1 MRRFV
6 TSALLV
12 RSVPVGE
19 SDLVV
24 TLFTQSDGKV
34 SAMVRGARRSRKRF
48 GGALE
53 PIHGLSVQLVD
64 RGKEL
69 CTLEEARVER
79 PRTGITTDL
88 ARMDVAGHALRWV
101 RHLSPPRT
109 PEPGVWSALVAMLDA
124 LDMPDGAAAD
134 QPLLALARFGLRLL
148 AAMGYG
154 LDLEHCVRCGKP
166 CPPGRAAFLDAA
178 RGGLVC
184 MSCGGA
190 RRAIQ
195 GDVRE
200 AALVLAT
207 SEGPSDVALTQAQ
220 VSEIV
225 DIVEEAMA
233 AHAGFDAHGSG
244 SGA

>member
-12 RSVPVGE
+12 RSVAVGE
-19 SDLVV
+19 ADLVV
-24 TLFTQSDGKV
+24 TFFTQSDGKV

-79 PRTGITTDL
+79 PRTGITSDL

-101 RHLSPPRT
+101 RHLSPQRT
-109 PEPGVWSALVAMLDA
+109 PEPGVWAALVETLDA
-124 LDMPDGAAAD
+124 LDAAPTAAD
-134 QPLLALARFGLRLL
+134 PPLVTLARFGLRLL
-148 AAMGYG
+148 AEMGYG
-154 LDLEHCVRCGKP
+154 LDLEQCVRCGKP

-200 AALVLAT
+200 AAVSLAK
-207 SEGPSDVALTQAQ
+207 SDAPVALTPAQA
-220 VSEIV
+220 SELV

-233 AHAGFDAHGSG
+233 AHAGFDGASATNGSG
-244 SGA
+244 T